1 VTDTARAESPTALE
15 LPTYLVFYDG
25 VCAYCDSAVRQLV
38 KTDRK
43 HMLRYA
49 SLQGDTAASLR
60 SRWPKQFPEGR
71 ISSMV
76 FIDSSSGDAVV
87 YTRARAIRHIFEVLG
102 LKARRPKWLHRTPM
116 WLADLG
122 YRLFAAT
129 RYRRFGKFDEC
140 QIPPAES
147 RDLFLP

>member
-1 VTDTARAESPTALE
+1 MAGSHAE
-15 LPTYLVFYDG
+15 LPTFLVFYDG

-43 HMLRYA
+43 RLLRYA
-49 SLQGDTAASLR
+49 SLQGEMAAALR
-60 SRWPKQFPEGR
+60 QRWPKHFPEGR

-76 FIDSSSGDAVV
+76 FIDSSSGEPVL

-102 LKARRPKWLHRTPM
+102 LKPRKPWWLHRSPL
-116 WLADLG
+116 WAADLG

-129 RYRRFGKFDEC
+129 RYRRFGKFDHC

-147 RDLFLP
+147 RELFLP